1 MVRFICLEISTT
13 GVFAFECA
21 FSVRSSSLVHRLRL
35 LIFLPVFAIK
45 TPVFK
50 LLHRQHIEIFIS
62 IINLL
67 TGTYSHRTPTGC
79 VGNSLAQTWRSV
91 GAVVSLRLDFLMRQ
105 DRQYASLQ
113 AAEGLP
119 TREFL

>member
-35 LIFLPVFAIK
+35 LIFLRVFAIQ

-50 LLHRQHIEIFIS
+50 LLYRQHIEIFIS

-79 VGNSLAQTWRSV
+79 VGNSWRSV